1 MSELNLRLCGD
12 VRESH
17 GRLTFGTR
25 RRRRLWES
33 IGTVGTAGPRCRSWR
48 WLLLPDRSY
57 AKGNHTCQQQRAPKA
72 RQIVAPSVSP
82 GIRTRKPCKQ
92 ERDLSDG
99 VQSAVFRRPFRVCRK
114 NGISPCRLRD
124 LRVSGLKF
132 AKKKVHHGGTEKRF
146 SDRL

>member
-1 MSELNLRLCGD
+1 MSELNLRLGGD

-25 RRRRLWES
+25 RRRRLWQF

-82 GIRTRKPCKQ
+82 GIRTRKAYKR
-92 ERDLSDG
+92 ERDLPAG
-99 VQSAVFRRPFRVCRK
+99 VLSTF
-114 NGISPCRLRD
+114 
-124 LRVSGLKF
+124 
-132 AKKKVHHGGTEKRF
+132 F
-146 SDRL
+146 SRTSS